1 MRFVVLAVALASGL
15 AASSAS
21 AAPRAAKVFAPA
33 SEAATAAALITAYRQ
48 AYGLPPVVVDSR
60 LNQAAEYQA
69 RQNAA
74 AGSISHGDF
83 FGRVRAFGIR
93 GTAAENLAA
102 GTATVADTVAMWKSS
117 AGHSANMLI
126 PEIRRIGLARAIG
139 SGYGNYW
146 TLVVSQ

>member
-1 MRFVVLAVALASGL
+1 MRFVLLGAALALGL
-15 AASSAS
+15 AASPAS
-21 AAPRAAKVFAPA
+21 AAPRAKVAAPA
-33 SEAATAAALITAYRQ
+33 SEAAIAAALISAHRQ
-48 AYGLPPVVVDSR
+48 AYGLGPVVVDAR

-69 RQNAA
+69 RANAA
-74 AGSISHGDF
+74 SGGISHGDF
-83 FGRVRAFGIR
+83 HGRVRAFGIR

-102 GTATVADTVAMWKSS
+102 GTASVEATVAMWKASS
-117 AGHSANMLI
+117 GHNANMLI